1 MEMVVEEEESLYQQQ
16 EVAESVLLP
25 QAVDDSQ
32 SAEDGSAKGGKGRS
46 KGQGK
51 GSALMCKVCKQ
62 CNAKKKQLYC
72 DNCLKDVAACRKD
85 AEEQGWIDKF
95 DQASKSES
103 AFQDLILQYKL
114 DCPSMG
120 RGKKSAALDHRKFF
134 KTTYHDQQ
142 ARRGTKDKFMDWGE
156 FCKWMTEEK
165 GFETL
170 EAAAQWKEL
179 AETAT
184 EFDDLGRKGQERRYP
199 VAVEKYILRENVHGI
214 RSGTEQSSKV
224 TKKRKHEDD
233 EEEDG
238 GYAGEEHDF
247 ASAHFNAK
255 AAKVNGGSRL
265 GTSAGARL

>member
-1 MEMVVEEEESLYQQQ
+1 MEMVVEEEESLYHQQ
-16 EVAESVLLP
+16 EVAEPVLLP
-25 QAVDDSQ
+25 QADHDSQ

-62 CNAKKKQLYC
+62 CNAKRKQLYC
-72 DNCLKDVAACRKD
+72 EDCLKDVAACRKD
-85 AEEQGWIDKF
+85 AEEQGWSDKF
-95 DQASKSES
+95 EQASKNES
-103 AFQDLILQYKL
+103 SFQDLILQYKL

-120 RGKKSAALDHRKFF
+120 RGKKRAALDHRKFF

-165 GFETL
+165 GFDTL
-170 EAAAQWKEL
+170 EASRQWKEL

-184 EFDDLGRKGQERRYP
+184 EQDELGRKGQERRYP

-214 RSGTEQSSKV
+214 RSGTTLSSKP
-224 TKKRKHEDD
+224 TRKRKHEDD
-233 EEEDG
+233 ESDDG

-247 ASAHFNAK
+247 ASVHFNAK
-255 AAKVNGGSRL
+255 AAKVNGGSRT